1 MLGAHSPL
9 TRRRAALRDFRR
21 LFEALPDAVLVM
33 LADPPHFTIVS
44 ASDAYLAATLTL
56 RNGPTGIIGRSLFE
70 VFPAPPHGSGDSGI
84 ARMRASLARA
94 IASGVADVVAAQQYD
109 IRRAD
114 GSWDE
119 RFWTLVNVPVRNEHG
134 LVDYVVHRVEDVTD
148 LMRLDRRASDAEH
161 ANAVK
166 AHFLASMSH
175 ELRTPLNAIGGYVD
189 LIAMGLHGPVTD
201 AQRNALDRI
210 RRSEQHLLGLI
221 NEVLSYAKIESGRTQ
236 LTPDRVV
243 LAQVIDDVLSLA
255 TPQAVAKGVAIS
267 TRPTVVDGCEIE
279 VFADREKTRQIVL
292 NLLSNAVKF
301 TRPGDRIDVRCE
313 RDGARVRIIVSDTG
327 IGIPADQL
335 PRVFEPF
342 VQVEHAS
349 TPQEGTGLGLAISRE
364 LARAMGGD
372 VTVESEL
379 GAGSSFTLILPAP
392 PVERSERR
400 EARERRSA

>member
-1 MLGAHSPL
+1 
-9 TRRRAALRDFRR
+9 
-21 LFEALPDAVLVM
+21 
-33 LADPPHFTIVS
+33 
-44 ASDAYLAATLTL
+44 
-56 RNGPTGIIGRSLFE
+56 LFE

-84 ARMRASLARA
+84 ARLRASLGRA

-267 TRPTVVDGCEIE
+267 TRPTVVDGCELE

-301 TRPGDRIDVRCE
+301 TRSGDRIDVRCE